1 MAEKFSLVI
10 SPGCPYCEEAIRV
23 LVENKKQ
30 CEIFVYD
37 YDSPELEKINKEK
50 AWKTVPMVTLLTDDE
65 RGTGQVFVG
74 GCDDL
79 KRYLNEDTTEDESE
93 QEDQTT

>member
-1 MAEKFSLVI
+1 
-10 SPGCPYCEEAIRV
+10 
-23 LVENKKQ
+23 
-30 CEIFVYD
+30 
-37 YDSPELEKINKEK
+37 KIKKEK
-50 AWKTVPMVTLLTDDE
+50 AWKTVPMVTLLADDE